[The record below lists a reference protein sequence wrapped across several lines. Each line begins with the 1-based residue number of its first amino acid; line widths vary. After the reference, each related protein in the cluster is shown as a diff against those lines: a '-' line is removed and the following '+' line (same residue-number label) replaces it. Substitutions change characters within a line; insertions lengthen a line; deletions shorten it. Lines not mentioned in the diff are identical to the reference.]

1 MDYQAVKEDRQGKVP
16 YEFIRDIFKDKDPF
30 MMSELAGAP
39 YDPEG
44 QRFTVHM
51 MGRVYHVQY
60 PTGEIYTEEGEPM
73 EVYAVMT
80 LFLRYLANARGIPT
94 TGKDITYKEIPGGHV
109 YYSNFNNRTIARLAR
124 IFGNNLEELKKAFEI
139 IGGQPV
145 KMGDAGY
152 RFQFMN
158 NVYLTFILWKGDEEL
173 AAAANILFDMS
184 TPYYFDAED
193 LAVVGDVAIGV
204 LRNHGTIPNW
214 KGLYENK
221 HKKEELI

>member
-1 MDYQAVKEDRQGKVP
+1 MDYQAVQEDRQGKVP
-16 YEFIRDIFKDKDPF
+16 YEFIRDIFKNKDPF
-30 MMSELAGAP
+30 MMSELASAP
-39 YDPEG
+39 YDPENG
-44 QRFTVHM
+44 RFTVHM
-51 MGRVYHVQY
+51 MGRNYQVQY
-60 PTGEIYTEEGEPM
+60 PTGEIYTEDGEPL

-80 LFLRYLANARGIPT
+80 LFLRYLANARGIPA

-109 YYSNFNNRTIARLAR
+109 YYSNFNNRTIHRLAR
-124 IFGNNLEELKKAFEI
+124 IFGNRLEELKKAFEA

-145 KMGDAGY
+145 KMGDVGY

-158 NVYLTFILWKGDEEL
+158 NVYLTFILWRGDDEL
-173 AAAANILFDMS
+173 PAAANILFDMN

-204 LRNHGTIPNW
+204 LRNHGKIPNW

-221 HKKEELI
+221 HKKEE

>member
-16 YEFIRDIFKDKDPF
+16 YEFIRDIFKNKDPF
-30 MMSELAGAP
+30 IMSELANAP
-39 YDPEG
+39 YDPKL
-44 QRFTVHM
+44 QRFTIQM
-51 MGRVYHVQY
+51 MGRTYFVQH
-60 PTGEIYTEEGEPM
+60 PTGKVYTEEGEPI

-80 LFLRYLANARGIPT
+80 LFLRYLANARGVPP

-109 YYSNFNNRTIARLAR
+109 YYSNFNSRTIMRLAKV
-124 IFGNNLEELKKAFEI
+124 FGNRIEELKEAFET
-139 IGGQPV
+139 IGGQLV
-145 KMGDAGY
+145 KTGDVGC

-173 AAAANILFDMS
+173 PPAANILFDMN

-193 LAVVGDVAIGV
+193 LAVVGDVAVGV
-204 LRNHGTIPNW
+204 LRNHGKIPDW

-221 HKKEELI
+221 HKKEELF